1 MRVNVDGI
9 KLFFDVEGASLVPD
23 GSSMRQRPTL
33 VVLHGGPGWDHA
45 AFKPS
50 LSPLADCAQV
60 VYLDHLGQ
68 GRSEPIDPSRWNL
81 GSWAAAVRG
90 FCDALEIE
98 RPVVLGESFGGF
110 VALRYAIDYPDHPAK
125 LILMSTAARHDV
137 GRIAEAMARF
147 GGERRREI
155 AERFFTEP
163 TPENEVVYL
172 QECNSLYS
180 VVPEDPDEERRAMRR
195 PEITRHFFQG
205 EAERFDHRDGAA
217 QVRCP
222 VLVLSGE
229 RDPVT
234 PLASATEL
242 AQALPS
248 DLVEFITFE
257 NASHDLRRDAPEQVL
272 PILRRF
278 VTS

>member
-1 MRVNVDGI
+1 MRVNVDGV

-33 VVLHGGPGWDHA
+33 VVLHGGPGWDQA

-50 LSPLADCAQV
+50 LSPLADCAQI

-81 GSWAAAVRG
+81 DSWAAAVRG

-205 EAERFDHRDGAA
+205 EAKRFDHRDGAA

-257 NASHDLRRDAPEQVL
+257 NASHDLRSDAPEQVL
-272 PILRRF
+272 PILRSF